1 MPKDGFRMLICGNS
15 GSGKTNLLYHMLIKQ
30 LIHYDEISLIFTPKN
45 LEQEKY
51 QKLINKMKEI
61 SQKIGYDIRNGSN
74 DKITP
79 VDNMDYKDNKKTR
92 YI

>member
-1 MPKDGFRMLICGNS
+1 
-15 GSGKTNLLYHMLIKQ
+15 
-30 LIHYDEISLIFTPKN
+30 
-45 LEQEKY
+45 
-51 QKLINKMKEI
+51 MKEI
-61 SQKIGYDIRNGSN
+61 SQKVGYDIRNGSN